1 MNKFLRIAL
10 WNVNGLLQHK
20 DEVTLFLKEQHTDIL
35 LISETHFTAE
45 SYFKIPNFRVYS
57 TTHPDGT
64 AHGGTAI
71 IIKQTI
77 DHYQLQKYDNH
88 LQATSIKVRTF
99 PYDLTISAVYCPP
112 WHNIKKEHFGHFF
125 STLGQRFLAGGNYK
139 RKTSYGAQG

>member
-1 MNKFLRIAL
+1 MNEFLRIA
-10 WNVNGLLQHK
+10 
-20 DEVTLFLKEQHTDIL
+20 F
-35 LISETHFTAE
+35 ISETHFTAE

-77 DHYQLQKYDNH
+77 DYYELQKYENH
-88 LQATSIKVRTF
+88 LQVTSIKVRTF

-112 WHNIKKEHFGHFF
+112 
-125 STLGQRFLAGGNYK
+125 LGII
-139 RKTSYGAQG
+139 

>member
-1 MNKFLRIAL
+1 MNKFLRISL
-10 WNVNGLLQHK
+10 SNTNVLLQHK
-20 DEVTLFLKEQHTDIL
+20 HVVALFLKEQHIL

-64 AHGGTAI
+64 AHGGNAI

-77 DHYQLQKYDNH
+77 DHYELQKYEENH

-99 PYDLTISAVYCPP
+99 PYNLTTSTVYCPL
-112 WHNIKKEHFGHFF
+112 HKI
-125 STLGQRFLAGGNYK
+125 
-139 RKTSYGAQG
+139 

>member
-10 WNVNGLLQHK
+10 WNANGLLQHK
-20 DEVTLFLKEQHTDIL
+20 DEVTLFLQEQHILVDIL

-45 SYFKIPNFRVYS
+45 SYRKIPNFRVYS
-57 TTHPDGT
+57 TTHPNGT

-77 DHYQLQKYDNH
+77 DHYELQKYEENH
-88 LQATSIKVRTF
+88 LQATSIKVGKF

-112 WHNIKKEHFGHFF
+112 RHNIKKKQFGHFF
-125 STLGQRFLAGGNYK
+125 SFSFRSKPFVK
-139 RKTSYGAQG
+139 HSV